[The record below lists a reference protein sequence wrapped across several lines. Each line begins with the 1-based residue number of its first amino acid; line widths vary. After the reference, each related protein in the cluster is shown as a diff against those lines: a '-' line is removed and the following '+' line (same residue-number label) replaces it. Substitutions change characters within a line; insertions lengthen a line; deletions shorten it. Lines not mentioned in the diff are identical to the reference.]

1 MGHVRYA
8 CMGYELLR
16 RDRGWCLNTIG
27 CKCPRT
33 LRVATANLIATFNI
47 IIAMI
52 KPIVC
57 AALLLTLL
65 AHPAVSTIEDG
76 SIYED
81 YVDIGEVLLV
91 EVYQGS
97 STTFSVSATNHGNLC
112 YGGVILKFPSDLPEG
127 ITISPVESQTID
139 IGETA
144 TYEVT
149 IYAGE
154 NTSAG
159 TYSIG
164 IADNAANDPNTWRN
178 VAVAVLTP
186 PPPPTPVPTEKVT
199 PVAGGIPTRPAE
211 AALELGEKRLTDSVL
226 FWLVIILGALLGI
239 GAFMKYG
246 GI

>member
-1 MGHVRYA
+1 MF
-8 CMGYELLR
+8 
-16 RDRGWCLNTIG
+16 D
-27 CKCPRT
+27 
-33 LRVATANLIATFNI
+33 I
-47 IIAMI
+47 IIVMV

-57 AALLLTLL
+57 AALLLAVL

-81 YVDIGEVLLV
+81 YVDIGEVQSV

-112 YGGVILKFPSDLPEG
+112 YGGVILKYPRDLPEG

-154 NTSAG
+154 NTSIG
-159 TYSIG
+159 TYNIG
-164 IADNAANDPNTWRN
+164 IADNAANDPNTWRY
-178 VAVAVLTP
+178 VGVSVLTP

-211 AALELGEKRLTDSVL
+211 ATMETGGIRLTDNVL
-226 FWLVIILGALLGI
+226 FWLVVVLGALLGI
-239 GAFMKYG
+239 GAFMRYR

>member
-1 MGHVRYA
+1 
-8 CMGYELLR
+8 
-16 RDRGWCLNTIG
+16 
-27 CKCPRT
+27 
-33 LRVATANLIATFNI
+33 
-47 IIAMI
+47 MI

-57 AALLLTLL
+57 AALLIAVL
-65 AHPAVSTIEDG
+65 AHPAVSIIEDG

-81 YVDIGEVLLV
+81 YVDIGEVQPV

-97 STTFSVSATNHGNLC
+97 SKTFSVSATNHGNLC
-112 YGGVILKFPSDLPEG
+112 YSGVILKYPRDLPEG
-127 ITISPVESQTID
+127 ITIAPVESQIID

-154 NTSAG
+154 NTSLG
-159 TYSIG
+159 TYNIG
-164 IADNAANDPNTWRN
+164 IADNAADDPNTWCF
-178 VAVAVLTP
+178 VEVSVLTP

-211 AALELGEKRLTDSVL
+211 AALETEGIRLTDSVL
-226 FWLVIILGALLGI
+226 FWLVVILGALLGI

>member
-1 MGHVRYA
+1 MV
-8 CMGYELLR
+8 
-16 RDRGWCLNTIG
+16 
-27 CKCPRT
+27 
-33 LRVATANLIATFNI
+33 
-47 IIAMI
+47 

-57 AALLLTLL
+57 AALLLALL
-65 AHPAVSTIEDG
+65 AHPAVSVIEDG

-81 YVDIGEVLLV
+81 YVDIGEVQPV

-97 STTFSVSATNHGNLC
+97 SKTFSVSATNRGNLC
-112 YGGVILKFPSDLPEG
+112 YGGVILKYPRDLPEG
-127 ITISPVESQTID
+127 ITISPVESQIID

-154 NTSAG
+154 NTSPG
-159 TYSIG
+159 TYNIG
-164 IADNAANDPNTWRN
+164 IADNAANDPNTWR
-178 VAVAVLTP
+178 AVEVSVLAP

-211 AALELGEKRLTDSVL
+211 EALEVGGIRLTDNVL
-226 FWLVIILGALLGI
+226 FWLVVILGALLGI
-239 GAFMKYG
+239 GAFMKYR

>member
-1 MGHVRYA
+1 MV
-8 CMGYELLR
+8 
-16 RDRGWCLNTIG
+16 
-27 CKCPRT
+27 
-33 LRVATANLIATFNI
+33 
-47 IIAMI
+47 

-57 AALLLTLL
+57 AALLLAVL
-65 AHPAVSTIEDG
+65 AHPAVSIIEDG

-81 YVDIGEVLLV
+81 YADIDDVPPV

-112 YGGVILKFPSDLPEG
+112 YGGVILKYPRDLPEG
-127 ITISPVESQTID
+127 ITISPVESQIID

-154 NTSAG
+154 NTSVG
-159 TYSIG
+159 TYNIG
-164 IADNAANDPNTWRN
+164 IADNAANDPNTWCF
-178 VAVAVLTP
+178 VVVSVLTP

-211 AALELGEKRLTDSVL
+211 AAQETGGKRLTDSVL
-226 FWLVIILGALLGI
+226 FWLVVILGALLGI
-239 GAFMKYG
+239 GAFMRYR

>member
-1 MGHVRYA
+1 MV
-8 CMGYELLR
+8 
-16 RDRGWCLNTIG
+16 
-27 CKCPRT
+27 
-33 LRVATANLIATFNI
+33 
-47 IIAMI
+47 

-57 AALLLTLL
+57 AALLLALL
-65 AHPAVSTIEDG
+65 AHPAVSVIEDG

-81 YVDIGEVLLV
+81 YVDIGEVQPV

-97 STTFSVSATNHGNLC
+97 SKTFSVSATNHGNLC
-112 YGGVILKFPSDLPEG
+112 YGGVILKYPRDLPEG

-154 NTSAG
+154 NTSPG
-159 TYSIG
+159 TYNIG
-164 IADNAANDPNTWRN
+164 IADNAANDPNTWR
-178 VAVAVLTP
+178 AVEVSVLAP

-211 AALELGEKRLTDSVL
+211 EALEVGGIRLTDNVL
-226 FWLVIILGALLGI
+226 FWLVVILGALLGI
-239 GAFMKYG
+239 GAFMKYR

>member
-1 MGHVRYA
+1 MV
-8 CMGYELLR
+8 
-16 RDRGWCLNTIG
+16 
-27 CKCPRT
+27 
-33 LRVATANLIATFNI
+33 
-47 IIAMI
+47 

-57 AALLLTLL
+57 AALLLALL
-65 AHPAVSTIEDG
+65 AHPAVSVIEDG

-81 YVDIGEVLLV
+81 YVDIGEVQPV

-112 YGGVILKFPSDLPEG
+112 YGGAILKYPRDLPEG

-154 NTSAG
+154 NTSPG
-159 TYSIG
+159 TYNIG
-164 IADNAANDPNTWRN
+164 IADNAANDPNTWR
-178 VAVAVLTP
+178 AVEVSVLAP

-211 AALELGEKRLTDSVL
+211 EALEVGGIRLTDNVL
-226 FWLVIILGALLGI
+226 FWLVVILGALLGI
-239 GAFMKYG
+239 GAFMKYR

>member
-1 MGHVRYA
+1 MV
-8 CMGYELLR
+8 
-16 RDRGWCLNTIG
+16 
-27 CKCPRT
+27 
-33 LRVATANLIATFNI
+33 
-47 IIAMI
+47 

-57 AALLLTLL
+57 AALLLAVL
-65 AHPAVSTIEDG
+65 AHPAVSVIEDG

-81 YVDIGEVLLV
+81 YVDIGEVQPV

-97 STTFSVSATNHGNLC
+97 SKTFSVTATNHGNLC
-112 YGGVILKFPSDLPEG
+112 YGGVILKYPRDLPEG
-127 ITISPVESQTID
+127 ITIAPVESQIID

-154 NTSAG
+154 NTSPG
-159 TYSIG
+159 TYNIG
-164 IADNAANDPNTWRN
+164 IADNAANDPNTWRF
-178 VAVAVLTP
+178 VEVSVLTP

-211 AALELGEKRLTDSVL
+211 ATMETGGIRLTDNVL
-226 FWLVIILGALLGI
+226 FWLVVVLGALLGI
-239 GAFMKYG
+239 GAFMKYK

>member
-1 MGHVRYA
+1 MV
-8 CMGYELLR
+8 
-16 RDRGWCLNTIG
+16 
-27 CKCPRT
+27 
-33 LRVATANLIATFNI
+33 
-47 IIAMI
+47 

-57 AALLLTLL
+57 AALLIAVL
-65 AHPAVSTIEDG
+65 AYPAVSVIEDG

-81 YVDIGEVLLV
+81 YVDIGEVQPV

-112 YGGVILKFPSDLPEG
+112 YGGAILKYPRDLPEG

-154 NTSAG
+154 NTSPG
-159 TYSIG
+159 TYNIG
-164 IADNAANDPNTWRN
+164 IADNAANDPNTWCF
-178 VAVAVLTP
+178 VEVSVLTP

-211 AALELGEKRLTDSVL
+211 AALETEGTRLTDSVL
-226 FWLVIILGALLGI
+226 FWLVVILGALLGI
-239 GAFMKYG
+239 GAFMRYR

>member
-1 MGHVRYA
+1 MLKPHWLRYPLT
-8 CMGYELLR
+8 M
-16 RDRGWCLNTIG
+16 
-27 CKCPRT
+27 
-33 LRVATANLIATFNI
+33 RVATVNLIATFNI
-47 IIAMI
+47 IIAMV

-57 AALLLTLL
+57 AALLLAVL

-81 YVDIGEVLLV
+81 YVDIGEVQPV

-97 STTFSVSATNHGNLC
+97 SKTFSVTATNHGNLC
-112 YGGVILKFPSDLPEG
+112 YGGVILKFPSDLPGG
-127 ITISPVESQTID
+127 IAISPVESQIID

-144 TYEVT
+144 TYDVT
-149 IYAGE
+149 IYVGE
-154 NTSAG
+154 NTSPG
-159 TYSIG
+159 TYNIG

-178 VAVAVLTP
+178 VAVSVLTP

-211 AALELGEKRLTDSVL
+211 AALEGEGARLTDSVL
-226 FWLVIILGALLGI
+226 FWLVVILGALLGI
-239 GAFMKYG
+239 GAFMRYR

>member
-1 MGHVRYA
+1 MV
-8 CMGYELLR
+8 
-16 RDRGWCLNTIG
+16 
-27 CKCPRT
+27 
-33 LRVATANLIATFNI
+33 
-47 IIAMI
+47 

-57 AALLLTLL
+57 AALLIAVL
-65 AHPAVSTIEDG
+65 AHPAVSVIEDG

-81 YVDIGEVLLV
+81 YVDIGEVQPV

-112 YGGVILKFPSDLPEG
+112 YGGAILKYPRDLPEG

-144 TYEVT
+144 TYEIT

-154 NTSAG
+154 NTSPG
-159 TYSIG
+159 TYNIG
-164 IADNAANDPNTWRN
+164 IADNAANDPNTWRG
-178 VAVAVLTP
+178 VEVSVLKP
-186 PPPPTPVPTEKVT
+186 SPPPTPVPTEKVT

-211 AALELGEKRLTDSVL
+211 AALETEGTRLTDSVL
-226 FWLVIILGALLGI
+226 FWLVVILGALLGI
-239 GAFMKYG
+239 GAFMRYR